1 MRTSWLVPLL
11 AVASV
16 LLMPERGA
24 TKPPP
29 CSGGRYLV
37 EGLPLAPGLDASSR
51 DVVALAGRAVSILSG
66 CGPATAR
73 IRPAA
78 HGAARIHARWKSCPA
93 FRGKATLAGFITEDC
108 HRMSA
113 TFTAR
118 SAGIMTPFRASL
130 STCGDG
136 IFDPAGGEQCDA
148 GEGACG
154 GLPCSA
160 CVCGGVTTTTTA
172 SDGTSTS
179 TTPTMPT
186 TSTTSPALGG
196 PDLAGIDWMSPG
208 SVKAGSN
215 IAVQFSVKN
224 FGNATATAPW
234 YDYILL
240 SSDYAV
246 GGDTAVA
253 VVQRTSDLPAGS
265 QYTVL
270 VPQVTIPAVPP
281 GTYFLFLHTDAA
293 NAVAESDDAN
303 NVGGFVQL
311 TVTP

>member
-1 MRTSWLVPLL
+1 MRTSWMVPAL
-11 AVASV
+11 AVASA
-16 LLMPERGA
+16 LLTPTSGTA

-29 CSGGRYLV
+29 CPGGRYLV
-37 EGLPLAPGLDASSR
+37 DGLPLAPGLDGSSL
-51 DVVALAGRAVSILSG
+51 DVVVVAGRVVSILSG
-66 CGPATAR
+66 CNPVAAKVRATRQGAK
-73 IRPAA
+73 IR
-78 HGAARIHARWKSCPA
+78 ARWKSCPA
-93 FRGKATLAGFITEDC
+93 FPGKATLSGFITEEC
-108 HRMSA
+108 RRMSA
-113 TFTAR
+113 TFIAK
-118 SAGIMTPFRASL
+118 SAGILKPFRASL
-130 STCGDG
+130 SACGDG
-136 IFDPAGGEQCDA
+136 IFDPDGGEACDA
-148 GEGACG
+148 GDGACG
-154 GLPCSA
+154 ALCTACS
-160 CVCGGVTTTTTA
+160 CGGVTTTTTP

-186 TSTTSPALGG
+186 TSTTSPALSG

-224 FGNATATAPW
+224 FGNATAVGPW

-246 GGDTAVA
+246 GNDTAVA
-253 VVQRTSDLPAGS
+253 VVQRSSNLSAGS

-281 GTYFLFLHTDAA
+281 GTYFLFLHTDGA
-293 NAVAESDDAN
+293 NAVAETDDTN

>member
-1 MRTSWLVPLL
+1 MVPAL

-16 LLMPERGA
+16 LLVATNGA
-24 TKPPP
+24 TTKPPQCP
-29 CSGGRYLV
+29 GGRYLV
-37 EGLPLAPGLDASSR
+37 DGLPLAPGLDRSSL
-51 DVVALAGRAVSILSG
+51 DVVVMTGRMVSVLSG
-66 CGPATAR
+66 CDPVAAKVRATRQGAR
-73 IRPAA
+73 IR
-78 HGAARIHARWKSCPA
+78 ARWKSCPA
-93 FRGKATLAGFITEDC
+93 FRGKATLSGFITEEC

-113 TFTAR
+113 TFIAK

-130 STCGDG
+130 SACGDG
-136 IFDPAGGEQCDA
+136 IFDPGGGEACDA
-148 GEGACG
+148 GSGTCG
-154 GLPCSA
+154 GLPCIA
-160 CVCGGVTTTTTA
+160 CACGGVTTTT

-186 TSTTSPALGG
+186 TSTTSPALSG

-224 FGNATATAPW
+224 FGNATAVGPW

-246 GGDTAVA
+246 GNDTAVA
-253 VVQRTSDLPAGS
+253 VVQRSANLSAGS

-281 GTYFLFLHTDAA
+281 GTYFLFLDTDGS
-293 NAVAESDDAN
+293 NAVAETDDTN
-303 NVGGFVQL
+303 NIGGFVQL